1 MIRKLLSLLF
11 QMMFS
16 LDITDMAMAILVLS
30 SFIEVLSLLKVD
42 PCYFN
47 ESTS

>member
-16 LDITDMAMAILVLS
+16 LDIADMATAILVLS
-30 SFIEVLSLLKVD
+30 SFIEVLSLFMVD
-42 PCYFN
+42 PSYFN